1 MTAAAATKKKVKKTK
16 APIKD
21 DAPPKKLKKQQS
33 KKQVVEE
40 KPSASES
47 EDEDMKLTLE
57 ALDAI
62 SDEEDSDDAA
72 ENGEEDGGDGEWD
85 DEANALRAMISN
97 GAFDEMLK
105 KHGKKGNTS
114 AKGGGKKSKQQQE
127 ESSDEEDGSDEE
139 ELEEVELSMEQDDQ
153 EDEENG
159 SNKSDDE
166 ESSDDEDRAE
176 IKPAANQVNTLEI
189 ALKTAIQ
196 STDRN
201 LPWAESFAVVPPTP
215 LPFGSVDDDATT
227 TAAAKKRKLNNT
239 DDDGEEEEE
248 KQTVDI
254 HDDLKREVAFYDNA
268 LEAVNIARMECEEAG
283 IPFTRPDDFFAEMVK
298 SDGEYIA
305 LGTELLYHLLSSST
319 IQRLKKHHLSIST
332 TQITWP
338 KSKIVSSSRPKR
350 LKQSNVANLT
360 RNKPSW
366 PKNVMPIVL
375 MKSPRRRRHTCL
387 LWKIGKR
394 AQRVEDV
401 D

>member
-1 MTAAAATKKKVKKTK
+1 MTAAATKKKVKKTK

-159 SNKSDDE
+159 SNKNDDE

-215 LPFGSVDDDATT
+215 LPFGSGDDDATT

-248 KQTVDI
+248 TQTVDI

-375 MKSPRRRRHTCL
+375 LKSPRRRRHTCL